1 MNKYDYFVGSMKAK
15 IHYSREWMLR
25 VFTVVITPSAGGDV
39 VIDKDRWMLR
49 HTDKDVQVCVP
60 VGGEFKWEVLDGV
73 KPYDIPFI
81 YHERVAKVLAGD
93 VENLKEDI
101 TDATWGDMLF
111 NSRALVYAALD
122 RVPYQIGP
130 IDLGAVEKIFTTQ
143 MLSNVPEDQEVPG
156 QLYVRHYQRFGKAI
170 SDLAGYEIFIPS
182 VTEASL
188 TPPDD
193 NKELRDRLFEENKD
207 TLDDPV
213 TQVKIQDA
221 LVKNYIETRIKGTP
235 AEGFLYKAKSLNTAL
250 KRMFLIHGPEA
261 GFNEG
266 GRAVLV
272 PTSLSENT
280 DLKYYPEMVNSLR
293 AGSYF
298 RGALT
303 AMAGEDVDLIGR
315 IFQNARIVP
324 EYCGTTDT
332 FNKRIS
338 KLYLG
343 RNLLIEGKVVA
354 ITDENFTYF
363 DDTVQP
369 LLSPL
374 YCLAGH
380 GDMCATCAGR
390 TISAFADGV
399 GSMMQD
405 IPSTMMARM
414 MASAHA
420 KALKTV
426 KLDIPNFLR

>member
-1 MNKYDYFVGSMKAK
+1 MNKYDYFIGSMKAK
-15 IHYSREWMLR
+15 VHYSREWMLR
-25 VFTVVITPSAGGDV
+25 VFTVVLTPSGNGGT
-39 VIDKDRWMLR
+39 ITEKDKWMLR
-49 HTDKDVQVCVP
+49 HTDDEVQVCVP
-60 VGGEFKWEVLDGV
+60 TGGEWKWDTLEDV

-81 YHERVAKVLAGD
+81 YHERVPKVLAGD

-101 TDATWGDMLF
+101 TDATWGDLLF
-111 NSRALVYAALD
+111 NSRVLVYAAHD

-130 IDLGAVEKIFTTQ
+130 IDLGNMEKVFTSQ
-143 MLSNVPEDQEVPG
+143 MKSNVPEDQEEEG
-156 QLYVRHYQRFGKAI
+156 QLYVKHYLRFGKAI

-188 TPPDD
+188 TPPED
-193 NKELRDRLFEENKD
+193 NKELRDKLFEEHKD

-213 TQVKIQDA
+213 THVKIQDA
-221 LVKNYIETRIKGTP
+221 LVKNYVDKRIKGTP

-315 IFQNARIVP
+315 IFQNAKIVP
-324 EYCGTTDT
+324 EFCGTKDT
-332 FNKRIS
+332 FNKVVG
-338 KLYLG
+338 KLYVG
-343 RNLLIEGKVVA
+343 RNLLIDGKIVE
-354 ITDENFTYF
+354 ITPENLKEY
-363 DDTVQP
+363 DGTVQP

-374 YCLAGH
+374 YCLTGH
-380 GDMCATCAGR
+380 GDMCAICAGR
-390 TISAFADGV
+390 TLSAYPDGV